1 MSENPN
7 PTASWKNP
15 AWVDPAVR
23 REPRLPT
30 MAPYMVYLFLLMFA
44 ERFPPELYF
53 LAVII
58 HIAVAGYSVYLFR
71 RHLPR
76 WGRMHL
82 LPAIVVGLFAAWLW
96 VAGQHWLNGITIGGF
111 NLGDTLPLPLAGS
124 GKIVDPHE
132 TYGSGTL
139 FWVHVIF
146 KITRAITIVPIVEE
160 LFWRGFIL
168 RAFINWDRFDEV
180 PLAKFTLFSFIA
192 SSLLSVLQHP
202 SNWGVSIAC
211 WMVFNALFYWKK
223 SLLCLMITHGVTNL
237 ALYIY
242 VVRAGDWQFW

>member
-1 MSENPN
+1 MSMSESPRPSGTWTNPE
-7 PTASWKNP
+7 
-15 AWVDPAVR
+15 WVDSAVKA
-23 REPRLPT
+23 EPRLPT
-30 MAPYMVYLFLLMFA
+30 MAPYMVYLLLLMFA
-44 ERFPPELYF
+44 DRFPPNLFF
-53 LAVII
+53 LAAAI

-71 RHLPR
+71 RHLPP

-82 LPAIVVGLFAAWLW
+82 VPAILVGLFAAWLW
-96 VAGQHWLNGITIGGF
+96 AAGQHWLNGTTLAGH
-111 NLGDTLPLPLAGS
+111 NLGAPLF
-124 GKIVDPHE
+124 GKGEVVNPHDI
-132 TYGSGTL
+132 YGNGTL
-139 FWVHVIF
+139 FWTHVIF

-168 RAFINWDRFDEV
+168 RAFISWNRFDHV
-180 PLAKFTLFSFIA
+180 PLAKFTLFSFVA

-202 SNWGVSIAC
+202 ANWGVSIAC